1 MIYVPSPGRQRGE
14 RVERRND
21 GLSFIVSCNKS
32 GWTRSWGI
40 SRPRFHMALGLLGA
54 FLVGAL
60 FSFFFS
66 YSLYGEAEDIRA
78 QKEAEINELLDA
90 VDFMSQDII
99 VDKRLEDKFI
109 KRVLRLEKKLASMEK
124 KLSTK
129 KQRRTPAIGGRGFRT
144 SDIGHDYFDAVEKD
158 IDRLADSLAVLPF
171 GKPTSGSIS
180 SRYGYRKN
188 PFSEAREFHGG
199 IDFRGK
205 VGTEVVTTADGVVE
219 KAKRAKGYGKYV
231 VIKHKKGYKTL
242 YAHLSKIEV
251 KKGQR
256 VVAGEKIG
264 EIGSTGR
271 SSGPH
276 LHYEVIRHGR
286 RINPGKYMR

>member
-1 MIYVPSPGRQRGE
+1 MKK
-14 RVERRND
+14 RND
-21 GLSFIVSCNKS
+21 GLSFIVCCNKF
-32 GWTRSWGI
+32 GWTRSWCL
-40 SRPRFHMALGLLGA
+40 SREQLHIALGLLGTFA
-54 FLVGAL
+54 VCVL

-66 YSLYGEAEDIRA
+66 YSLYGEAEEVRA
-78 QKEAEINELLDA
+78 QKEEEINKLFDA
-90 VDFMSQDII
+90 VDAMSQDII

-109 KRVLRLEKKLASMEK
+109 KKVLRLEKKLASIEK
-124 KLSTK
+124 KFSTK

-144 SDIGHDYFDAVEKD
+144 DDIGHDYFDAVERD
-158 IDRLADSLAVLPF
+158 IGRLADSLAVLPF
-171 GKPTSGSIS
+171 GKPVSGSIS
-180 SRYGYRKN
+180 SGYGYRKS
-188 PFSEAREFHGG
+188 PFSDTREFHGG

-205 VGTEVVTTADGVVE
+205 TGTEIVATADGVVD
-219 KAKRAKGYGKYV
+219 KAKRFGGYGKHV

-271 SSGPH
+271 SNGPH
-276 LHYEVIRHGR
+276 LHYEIIRHGM
-286 RINPGKYMR
+286 RINPEKYIK